1 MRDEGVGAVGDV
13 GGVDGAG
20 GTTRPAAVP
29 AAARGVS
36 ACRRGARQAHS
47 RSPAG
52 VTNLRLQCQR
62 HKGFLGRVGCPCRVA
77 TQRQGVPLHPPGFAA
92 VEGIDGL
99 PVAGLQRGPLAAVD
113 GARSTGGGGRGKVH
127 RQRVAPGRGPGHE
140 GHHRW
145 GGLCAA
151 EFALLTQGLCHALE
165 RQPHK
170 VPTGLSARCAVC
182 SLDEASDRLA
192 LVGRRG
198 LRTVRSIRSRLSP
211 FS

>member
-1 MRDEGVGAVGDV
+1 MGAVGDV

-20 GTTRPAAVP
+20 GTTRPATVP
-29 AAARGVS
+29 AAARGEAGTQSVTGWRHKPAAAVPAPQRLPGS
-36 ACRRGARQAHS
+36 RRLPMPGCHTTPGRTATPARI
-47 RSPAG
+47 RCGRGDRWPAG
-52 VTNLRLQCQR
+52 RR
-62 HKGFLGRVGCPCRVA
+62 P
-77 TQRQGVPLHPPGFAA
+77 AA
-92 VEGIDGL
+92 R
-99 PVAGLQRGPLAAVD
+99 PA
-113 GARSTGGGGRGKVH
+113 GGGGRGKVH

>member
-1 MRDEGVGAVGDV
+1 MSAVWTGQEAQP
-13 GGVDGAG
+13 G
-20 GTTRPAAVP
+20 RPLCLLRP
-29 AAARGVS
+29 G

-113 GARSTGGGGRGKVH
+113 GARSTASGWRRVGVQGTKGIVGGVD
-127 RQRVAPGRGPGHE
+127 
-140 GHHRW
+140 
-145 GGLCAA
+145 
-151 EFALLTQGLCHALE
+151 FALLNL
-165 RQPHK
+165 
-170 VPTGLSARCAVC
+170 RC
-182 SLDEASDRLA
+182 
-192 LVGRRG
+192 
-198 LRTVRSIRSRLSP
+198 
-211 FS
+211 